1 MTLAKEIRM
10 KNEIESVRHEA
21 LLNIVRTASFIGKI
35 SNTFFSKHRL
45 TEAQYNVLIVLK
57 LEGVALTQMEI
68 GERLLT
74 SRANITS
81 LIDKLEKKRY
91 VRREE
96 VENDRRIYRVFLTEK
111 GKHVLEKVEK
121 AYLEKVEQI
130 MSCISEA
137 ECKTVSHSLEKL
149 RESLRQAEV

>member
-35 SNTFFSKHRL
+35 SNIFFSKHRL

-68 GERLLT
+68 GQRLLT
-74 SRANITS
+74 SRANVTS

-96 VENDRRIYRVFLTEK
+96 VENDRRIYKINLTEK
-111 GKHVLEKVEK
+111 GKRLLDKVER
-121 AYLEKVEQI
+121 AYVDKVEEI
-130 MSCISEA
+130 MSCINEA
-137 ECKTVSHSLEKL
+137 ECRTINRSLEKL

>member
-1 MTLAKEIRM
+1 MTLAKEIRL

-57 LEGVALTQMEI
+57 LEGQALTQMEI
-68 GERLLT
+68 GERLVT
-74 SRANITS
+74 SRANMTS
-81 LIDKLEKKRY
+81 LIDKLEKKQY

-96 VENDRRIYRVFLTEK
+96 VESDRRIYKINLTEK
-111 GKHVLEKVEK
+111 GKHVLERAEK
-121 AYLEKVEQI
+121 AYVGKVEEI

-137 ECKTVSHSLEKL
+137 ECKTINRSLEKL
-149 RESLRQAEV
+149 RESLQQVRV